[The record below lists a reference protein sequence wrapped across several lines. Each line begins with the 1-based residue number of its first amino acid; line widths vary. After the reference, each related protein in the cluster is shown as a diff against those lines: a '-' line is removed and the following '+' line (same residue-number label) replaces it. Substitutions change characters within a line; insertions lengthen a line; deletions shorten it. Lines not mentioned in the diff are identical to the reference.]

1 MNKGKQNKVTVA
13 EACCGTFIGTL
24 VMVLSAMIFYR
35 LLDGTVIYLRGLL
48 ALDLGAMAGVMV
60 GLFIAR
66 AGYNERERARRR
78 RERRVLRNWEVYKA
92 MVRES
97 CEKNFLGEF

>member
-1 MNKGKQNKVTVA
+1 MNKGRQNKVTVT
-13 EACCGTFIGTL
+13 EACIGTFIGTL

-35 LLDGTVIYLRGLL
+35 LLDGIVIYMRGLL

-66 AGYNERERARRR
+66 AGYNEREKARKR
-78 RERRVLRNWEVYKA
+78 RERRALRNWEVYKA
-92 MVRES
+92 IIREG
-97 CEKNFLGEF
+97 CEQNFLGEL